1 MWKILHQCSETLQ
14 HFDFE
19 GQAPTNDLGPLI
31 PPITLPALRHLR
43 IGYIDDLSILAA
55 CIYAPNL
62 DIFELHDVLFCPVIL
77 PHTENTPITPC
88 NLQLIVRVL
97 APSCARLRQLSF
109 VGVVGCPRDAVD
121 AFFSSLSELSVLV
134 LAMCHPNISNALF
147 QPEARYRVPKPI
159 FPKLA
164 HLNISLS
171 RPTDLARFLL
181 RHKTVSVPSLRRV
194 DISVG
199 QFSEAY
205 GRPGTRSILAA
216 VLEMNTREG
225 MAVCLTQDPRIYV
238 ISQVAGGI

>member
-1 MWKILHQCSETLQ
+1 
-14 HFDFE
+14 
-19 GQAPTNDLGPLI
+19 
-31 PPITLPALRHLR
+31 
-43 IGYIDDLSILAA
+43 
-55 CIYAPNL
+55 
-62 DIFELHDVLFCPVIL
+62 VLFCPIML
-77 PHTENTPITPC
+77 PHVESTPITPC
-88 NLQLIVRVL
+88 NLPLIFRVL
-97 APSCARLRQLSF
+97 APSCTRLRQLSF

-121 AFFSSLSELSVLV
+121 AFFSSLSELSVIV

-181 RHKTVSVPSLRRV
+181 RHKTVSVLPLRRV

-238 ISQVAGGI
+238 VSQVASGI